1 MRNMNGPIE
10 VLENLHSANNFDQWL
25 ANWDSLIANQL
36 PEIPKQ
42 KPLLSIVTVTKKME
56 LPSLP
61 TPTGVDLLL
70 ADLENCLM
78 ESTSD
83 FVFLSSVLSDTT
95 IMPSP
100 TSSTCSMDDFFNSMA
115 LDSPMPANSPSP
127 LSKSWCPN
135 TTTDIESPKP
145 SIYKNEG
152 KPPIKVSSKIP
163 DKAFKKVVEDGKQM
177 YHCTWANCKRKFT
190 RRSANC
196 RAHWLRHNNLN
207 PFVCMTCSLAFEK
220 TTELNRHNLS
230 CHSGKK
236 E

>member
-1 MRNMNGPIE
+1 MQVNGI
-10 VLENLHSANNFDQWL
+10 LEGFESLNTANNFDQWL
-25 ANWDSLIANQL
+25 ANWDLVIANQL
-36 PEIPKQ
+36 PEIPKE
-42 KPLLSIVTVTKKME
+42 KPSLTIVTKNMA

-78 ESTSD
+78 KSTSD
-83 FVFLSSVLSDTT
+83 FVFLTSTLSDTT

-100 TSSTCSMDDFFNSMA
+100 TSSTSSMYDFFNSMA
-115 LDSPMPANSPSP
+115 LNSPMTANSPSP
-127 LSKSWCPN
+127 LSNCWSTNK
-135 TTTDIESPKP
+135 TTDIGA
-145 SIYKNEG
+145 IYNNEG

-207 PFVCMTCSLAFEK
+207 PFVCMTCSVAFEK
-220 TTELNRHNLS
+220 NTELNRHNIAV
-230 CHSGKK
+230 HSAAH
-236 E
+236 